1 MRTAL
6 NARGCGSFLS
16 QLLRPLS
23 RSALFSND
31 LQRLAT
37 HHLAFVT
44 LARLWTGVHNIIN
57 RLSIPLFLGDR
68 RSHLISVS
76 IPGAAGIFRREIPSQ
91 ARTPWHTLGLC
102 SALAVSMLLS
112 VVSPREARNLSSS
125 VHRATMIHPGAS
137 IIPQATCAVYSIVR
151 AFEQSERFQSSNF
164 SNQRVRGH

>member
-112 VVSPREARNLSSS
+112 VVSARHLRILKITNLSAF
-125 VHRATMIHPGAS
+125 VYTFLRRRAHNPGS
-137 IIPQATCAVYSIVR
+137 LPPTPSTNSKPR
-151 AFEQSERFQSSNF
+151 HST
-164 SNQRVRGH
+164 